1 MKTWEMI
8 KELTE
13 NPKKKF
19 IRKGQI
25 DKSYVSVRNNAVVW
39 LGEKQVGQ
47 SLSLSHLQNAE
58 WEEVKEPVDFMT
70 AVKSGKEISV
80 EYSGASYKELSLANM
95 LYELQRDFSDKTIRQ
110 IILNGKFYIED

>member
-8 KELTE
+8 KKLTE
-13 NPKKKF
+13 YPNKEFKLKNEDNIVYASDLHSEGKIELDQVDF
-19 IRKGQI
+19 ITI
-25 DKSYVSVRNNAVVW
+25 YD
-39 LGEKQVGQ
+39 
-47 SLSLSHLQNAE
+47 E
-58 WEEVKEPVDFMT
+58 WEEVKEPVSFME

-95 LYELQRDFSDKTIRQ
+95 LYELQQDFSDKVIRQ